1 MSEKLSMFVLATG
14 LLCICAGSSLAAH
27 LIKQQRALADT
38 PVAAHSPS
46 VQSEDIPQKKVVTV
60 VEQLLSAI
68 QVPEHADVPTSSVPV
83 QLSAES
89 TAGTLIASSGEQPQR
104 TLAPAGAG
112 GVPFTTFTLTAGEK
126 EVTVNSI
133 TIQQR
138 GAGAKEAFDSIA
150 LNGEDGAQIGD
161 EQGLHAD
168 SRATFKESITIPA
181 HTAQTF
187 TVVGNMNDDLSSFD
201 GQAPQLAVVAIDA
214 SVAVTGLPVIGTTQ
228 IVNNTLVICSA
239 SAELSSDDP
248 GTDISRYINDT
259 GVRFSGIRI
268 TADSEEDL
276 LLSGVTW
283 DQAGTASADD
293 VTNVTTVLGGIRYA
307 AERDGRTYT
316 SHFGSGITIR
326 KGESLDIYVQGDIT
340 TSGVSRTLKF
350 DIRSSD
356 DVALSG
362 KRYGFGV
369 GLAASGNTATD
380 GHSVFITSTGDSG
393 GDEGTPFF
401 SGSVVTIRGGT
412 VNSIER
418 ATGN

>member
-1 MSEKLSMFVLATG
+1 MSEKLSMFVLTTG
-14 LLCICAGSSLAAH
+14 FLCICAGSSLAVH
-27 LIKQQRALADT
+27 LIKQQGALADT

-46 VQSEDIPQKKVVTV
+46 VPSEDVLQKKVVTV
-60 VEQLLSAI
+60 DEQLLSATE
-68 QVPEHADVPTSSVPV
+68 VPAASVPV

-89 TAGTLIASSGEQPQR
+89 ITNTFIASSGEQPQR

-112 GVPFTTFTLTAGEK
+112 GVPFTIFTLATGEK

-214 SVAVTGLPVIGTTQ
+214 SVAVTGLPVIGTAQT
-228 IVNNTLVICSA
+228 VNSTLAIGNA
-239 SAELSSDDP
+239 SAELSPEDP
-248 GTDISRYINDT
+248 GTDRDRSINDT
-259 GVRFSGIRI
+259 NVRFSGIRI
-268 TADSEEDL
+268 TADSKEDL
-276 LLSGVTW
+276 LLSSVTW
-283 DQAGTASADD
+283 NQAGTASADD
-293 VTNVTTVLGGIRYA
+293 VTNVTTVLDSTHYA
-307 AERDGRTYT
+307 TKRDGRSYT
-316 SHFGSGITIR
+316 SSFGSGILIK
-326 KGESLDIYVQGDIT
+326 KGESLDLYVQGDIT
-340 TSGVSRTLKF
+340 TSGVNRTLKF
-350 DIRSSD
+350 DIRNSG

-362 KRYGFGV
+362 KKYGFSV

-380 GHSVFITSTGDSG
+380 GHSVFITSTGDSDG
-393 GDEGTPFF
+393 EEGTPFF
-401 SGSVVTIRGGT
+401 SGSVINIHGGT